1 MSSALSSFGLLLVRV
16 VLGVVFVAHGWQK
29 LAVDGLAATQGAFG
43 GMGIP
48 LAEVAAPV
56 AAVTELAAGVALVVG
71 FATRVAAALLAVT
84 AVVALVAVHLP
95 NGFYSTTGGFEYV
108 LVLAVVSVA
117 VVLTGPGRFALD
129 ALVVRGRRA
138 RREASAPLPA
148 TV

>member
-1 MSSALSSFGLLLVRV
+1 MSSPLSSLGLLLLRI

-29 LAVDGLAATQGAFG
+29 VAVDGLAATRQAFG

-56 AAVTELAAGVALVVG
+56 AAVTELAAGIALLVG
-71 FATRVAAALLAVT
+71 FATRIAAVLLAVT
-84 AVVALVAVHLP
+84 AVVALVVVHLP
-95 NGFYSTTGGFEYV
+95 NGFSSAEGGIEYV
-108 LVLAVVSVA
+108 LVLAVASVA
-117 VVLTGPGRFALD
+117 IAATGPGRLALD

-138 RREASAPLPA
+138 RRDVRSAEPA

>member
-1 MSSALSSFGLLLVRV
+1 MSSVPSSLGLFLVRV

-56 AAVTELAAGVALVVG
+56 AAVTELAAGVALVAG

-108 LVLAVVSVA
+108 LVLAVASIA
-117 VVLTGPGRFALD
+117 IVLTGPGRLALD

-138 RREASAPLPA
+138 LREAPA
-148 TV
+148 SQPVTV